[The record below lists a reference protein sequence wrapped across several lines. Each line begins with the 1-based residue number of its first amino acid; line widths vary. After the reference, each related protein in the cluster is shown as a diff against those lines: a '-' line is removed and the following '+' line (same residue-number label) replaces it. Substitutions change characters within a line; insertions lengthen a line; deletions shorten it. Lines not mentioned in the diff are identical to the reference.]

1 MGDGEMSPPGGT
13 NEMCEDSQFGTFG
26 GQFYFKFFFDFF
38 FGKKNIVFLCLK
50 TKICFKELAAKK
62 NIYFYAEVTL
72 RFASTYREN
81 YSKGGKKCPGTEIK
95 I

>member
-38 FGKKNIVFLCLK
+38 LEKR
-50 TKICFKELAAKK
+50 
-62 NIYFYAEVTL
+62 TL
-72 RFASTYREN
+72 FFCA
-81 YSKGGKKCPGTEIK
+81 
-95 I
+95 